1 MSKLV
6 KGIIIGAVASGVIV
20 GAFVPM
26 GEKGLSLWDRIN
38 EGKEDKEEV

>member
-20 GAFVPM
+20 GMWVPINGSSM
-26 GEKGLSLWDRIN
+26 IEKIKNKVN
-38 EGKEDKEEV
+38 EEK